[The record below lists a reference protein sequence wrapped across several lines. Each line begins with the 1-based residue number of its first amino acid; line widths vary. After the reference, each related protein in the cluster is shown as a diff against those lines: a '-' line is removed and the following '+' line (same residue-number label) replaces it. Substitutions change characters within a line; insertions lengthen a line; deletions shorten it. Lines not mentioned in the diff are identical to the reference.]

1 MHSEKI
7 VKQKRKLFRQRI
19 EAATEGV
26 PWKKLFL
33 KISQNSQERI
43 CARRPFI
50 KKETLTEVFSLEFCE
65 LSKNNFFMEHLGTT
79 ASERRYCTD
88 HFHCT
93 KNEVFH

>member
-19 EAATEGV
+19 EAATDGV

-33 KISQNSQERI
+33 KIAQNSQENI

-50 KKETLTEVFSLEFCE
+50 KKETLTEVFSLEFCA
-65 LSKNNFFMEHLGTT
+65 LSKNNFFTEHLGTT
-79 ASERRYCTD
+79 ASETRYCID
-88 HFHCT
+88 NFHCT